1 MCLLFEIERNFIR
14 NASHANTKTNT
25 YELCSAKQ
33 CRVILPSP
41 PRDKLSHYHTRKRNL
56 FFLFLS
62 FPKWWVF
69 GNVGSPN
76 SSLSIA
82 LNYVNLII
90 SCKRTKTLFIIYWE
104 FSLISWR
111 GILVTRFRGFAFRL
125 RGLRSVESCEA
136 MWVTVMAASVSTKC
150 F

>member
-1 MCLLFEIERNFIR
+1 MELTYPKTSMENSSKETFLQLPPRYCLHQLCAFFLKSKEISFETQ
-14 NASHANTKTNT
+14 AMHANTKTNT

-41 PRDKLSHYHTRKRNL
+41 PRDKLSHYNTRKRNL

-90 SCKRTKTLFIIYWE
+90 SCKRTKTLFIIY
-104 FSLISWR
+104 
-111 GILVTRFRGFAFRL
+111 
-125 RGLRSVESCEA
+125 
-136 MWVTVMAASVSTKC
+136 
-150 F
+150 